1 MVSTGLIVF
10 MIFIGLLI
18 VLLPVATFL
27 VLRKK
32 FDLKGVPI
40 LVGIAAFIL
49 FALILEQ
56 ILHSIVMQPG
66 ADGTVA
72 LLKIPWL
79 YVLYGVLSAGIF
91 EETARF
97 LSFKLLKDKYTG
109 IGTSLSY
116 GIGHGGIE
124 ALLLGGMLMLNNVL
138 ISFLINTGSNLVP
151 AETVSA
157 LTAVQPHMFAITF
170 AERAIAFVAQVS
182 LSVLVW
188 SAVNDAKKIWL
199 YPAAILLHALIDTP
213 AILYQIG
220 ALTNIYLVEVITAII
235 VAGVVVWAYHI
246 IASHRPSPEPVP
258 SDKQEHEPS

>member
-1 MVSTGLIVF
+1 MVSTGLIAL
-10 MIFIGLLI
+10 MILIGLLI
-18 VLLPVATFL
+18 VLLPVVTFL

-32 FDLKGVPI
+32 FHLKGVPI
-40 LVGIAAFIL
+40 LVGIAAFVL

-56 ILHSIVMQPG
+56 MLHSIVLRPG

-72 LLKIPWL
+72 LLKQPWL

-138 ISFLINTGSNLVP
+138 VSLLINAGTELIP

-157 LTAVQPHMFAITF
+157 LTTVQPHMFVITF
-170 AERAIAFVAQVS
+170 VERAIAFAAQVS

-213 AILYQIG
+213 AILTQIG
-220 ALTNIYLVEVITAII
+220 ALTNIYLVEVIMALM
-235 VAGVVVWAYHI
+235 VAGVVVLAYRI
-246 IASHRPSPEPVP
+246 IASHRPSPEPAL
-258 SDKQEHEPS
+258 SDSQEHEQS